1 MVEYNQRSYGQY
13 TTNEGKVQEKGA
25 KMDREILMGKITRVL
40 DRASESTLHAVYV
53 LLCRLVAMEGV

>member
-1 MVEYNQRSYGQY
+1 ME
-13 TTNEGKVQEKGA
+13 
-25 KMDREILMGKITRVL
+25 REILMGKITRVL